1 VAQARNYMAHPK
13 RMARILDFLETI
25 DRLKTIYRAAYLA
38 DGSRHESDAE
48 HTWHT
53 CLFALLL
60 FQETDLDLDIGHA
73 LELILIHDLVEI
85 YAGDTY
91 VHLTEDRIAAQAR
104 EEAAAK
110 RLFALLPKDLAKQM
124 QEWWTEFEHG
134 QTAEARF
141 ARAMDR
147 LQGFTQNIFAGGR
160 VWQERGVTEEMT
172 RLVNK
177 DAIDLHAT
185 LAEVYEA
192 LYERASRDHLWL
204 VPDRPSDEDR

>member
-1 VAQARNYMAHPK
+1 MAHAQSYAANPK

-25 DRLKTIYRAAYLA
+25 DQLKTVYRAAYLA
-38 DGSRHESDAE
+38 DHSRHESDAE

-60 FQETDLDLDIGHA
+60 FNETDLDLDIRHA

-91 VHLTEDRIAAQAR
+91 VHLTEDRLAAQLR
-104 EEAAAK
+104 EQTAAK
-110 RLFALLPKDLAKQM
+110 RLFALLPKDVGKRMHQ
-124 QEWWTEFEHG
+124 WWTEFEHG

-160 VWQERGVTEEMT
+160 VWQERGVTEAMT
-172 RLVNK
+172 RVVNQ
-177 DAIDLHAT
+177 DAIDLDAT

-192 LYERASRDHLWL
+192 LYERANKDHLWL
-204 VPDRPSDEDR
+204 VPQGASAEGA